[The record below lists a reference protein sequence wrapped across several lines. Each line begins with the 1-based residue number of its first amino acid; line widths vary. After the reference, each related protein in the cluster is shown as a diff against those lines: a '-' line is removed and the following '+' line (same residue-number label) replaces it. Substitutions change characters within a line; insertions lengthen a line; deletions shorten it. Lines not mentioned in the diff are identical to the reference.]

1 MDDGDEEERRP
12 STAPEPMLVTVSGIV
27 DTEKATEFA
36 RLLAAHVKA
45 IGTIIDVSR
54 LDGLHAAENYPAA
67 LEAVDRGFEASRVLR
82 RSETVDLVGMAM
94 SVFVVRD
101 GVPKAHLVFDIEAV
115 LPLYVC
121 EEESPE
127 RREAVQLIAHE
138 CAHIEDLKR
147 KDEAF
152 PGVILQPREAGW
164 IEQTLGP
171 VGLNFWEEYYAC
183 RRTACFRREAVDDF
197 AGVLV
202 SCLDNAPGEVRAAI
216 GRYRLHRDLDRL
228 IDEAVDPA
236 TRPLK
241 AASYLFGH
249 IDGLDGDWE
258 AIPEVRERLSTHPL
272 GELAE
277 EMLAELHRLW
287 DCRQGWVG
295 LSEFDGLTEIALAAL
310 ELGGIRP
317 EEFPDG
323 RCYVHVP

>member
-1 MDDGDEEERRP
+1 MDDRDEGERKS
-12 STAPEPMLVTVSGIV
+12 STAPESMSVTVSGIV

-36 RLLAAHVKA
+36 HLLATHVRA

-54 LDGLHAAENYPAA
+54 LDGLHAAEDYPAA

-82 RSETVDLVGMAM
+82 RSENIDLVGMAM

-121 EEESPE
+121 EEGSPE
-127 RREAVQLIAHE
+127 RRRAVQLIAHE

-183 RRTACFRREAVDDF
+183 RRTAGFRREALNDF
-197 AGVLV
+197 ASVLN
-202 SCLDNAPGEVRAAI
+202 SSLDNAPGEVRAAI
-216 GRYRLHRDLDRL
+216 GEYRFHRNVDRL
-228 IDEAVDPA
+228 VGEAMDPA
-236 TRPLK
+236 MRPLK

-249 IDGLDGDWE
+249 IDGMDAEWE
-258 AIPEVRERLSTHPL
+258 AIPEVSGAPVKPP
-272 GELAE
+272 
-277 EMLAELHRLW
+277 
-287 DCRQGWVG
+287 D
-295 LSEFDGLTEIALAAL
+295 SD
-310 ELGGIRP
+310 LGGG
-317 EEFPDG
+317 DA
-323 RCYVHVP
+323 C